1 MTFFKK
7 ILSDV
12 CWLLYVAVLV
22 VLASSG
28 VVFAGEFSFHPSL
41 AVREEYTDNVFE
53 QRDPRRSDYITRLL
67 PGLALKY
74 NAPLWDWDLAY
85 TFDYRIYAR
94 NSRDD
99 ESTHDLAA
107 KGQIRIV
114 DEFFFLDLSDSY
126 KRVSLDVSRD
136 FTQEGLFANQSDSNI
151 ASASPY
157 LVFHPGNRTTLKTGY
172 RYTNVWYRNPTA
184 IDKREHS
191 GFLNASY
198 EYSSKVSFNADYT
211 FVHQNSVT
219 PYNRHSPS
227 AGARYEYA
235 DKCFLFAQ
243 GGYTWVDYRDAP
255 DFNKPFWNAGITH
268 TLNTLAV
275 TFTTG
280 VQYPEDPLSGFTR
293 QTEYNLALNKT
304 YERGTA
310 GLSVYYAKYDGET
323 VARTKKYGVGL
334 TGRYD
339 VTERLSGSL
348 AANLERYDFR
358 DPSGHT
364 RRIYV
369 APGLSYAL
377 PWETTLSLFYT
388 FVDYDSAARVEDNYS
403 VNRVALEVRKV
414 F

>member
-1 MTFFKK
+1 MTFTEKL
-7 ILSDV
+7 LSRV
-12 CWLLYVAVLV
+12 LRLSLVIVLV
-22 VLASSG
+22 VLMQSG
-28 VVFAGEFSFHPSL
+28 VVTAGEFSFHPSL

-53 QRDPRRSDYITRLL
+53 QNDPRRSDFITRLM

-85 TFDYRIYAR
+85 TFDCRIYAR
-94 NSRDD
+94 NSRND

-107 KGQIRIV
+107 KGHIKLI
-114 DEFFFLDLSDSY
+114 DELLFLDLSDIY
-126 KRVSLDVSRD
+126 KRVSLDVRRD
-136 FTQEGLFANQSDSNI
+136 YTQDGLFANQSDSNI
-151 ASASPY
+151 ATASPY
-157 LVFHPGNRTTLKTGY
+157 LVFHPGARTTLKTGY

-191 GFLNASY
+191 GFINASY

-211 FVHQNSVT
+211 FIHQNSVT

-243 GGYTWVDYRDAP
+243 GGYTWVDYQDAP
-255 DFNKPFWNAGITH
+255 DFNKPFWSAGITH
-268 TLNTLAV
+268 TLNTL
-275 TFTTG
+275 TITLTTG

-293 QTEYNLALNKT
+293 QTDYNLALTKT
-304 YERGTA
+304 FARGAA
-310 GLSVYYAKYDGET
+310 GLSVYYADYEGET
-323 VARTKKYGVGL
+323 VDRTKKYGVGL
-334 TGRYD
+334 TGKYD
-339 VTERLSGSL
+339 VTERLSGNL
-348 AANLERYDFR
+348 AANLERYEFR

-377 PWETTLSLFYT
+377 PWETTISLFYAY
-388 FVDYDSAARVEDNYS
+388 VDYDSASRVEDNYS
-403 VNRVALEVRKV
+403 VNRVALEVRKQ